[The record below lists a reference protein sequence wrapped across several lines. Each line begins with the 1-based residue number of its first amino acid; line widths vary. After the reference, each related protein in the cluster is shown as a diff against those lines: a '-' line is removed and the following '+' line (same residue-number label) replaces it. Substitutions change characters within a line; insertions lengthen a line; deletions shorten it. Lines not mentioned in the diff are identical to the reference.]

1 MNDKPVDWPKVMEC
15 LGPRPKLQSGET
27 FTRDHLCEPP
37 SRCQYC
43 GREVMRRMEYEKR
56 LKAVE
61 HFAKTLRVCSTKFAR
76 QLRALI
82 DDSYGVAGL
91 HHNGEVA
98 PWAELLRGGE
108 YEDWLDGLDELEDQ
122 LAGRKAAGRR
132 VVVRLPSY
140 EQTLEAGFRAF
151 ETWRERFEAMQPY
164 YRERVFRRLC
174 GWYLREAMK

>member
-15 LGPRPKLQSGET
+15 LGPPA
-27 FTRDHLCEPP
+27 EPSP
-37 SRCQYC
+37 RCQYC
-43 GREVMRRMEYEKR
+43 SREVLRRTEYERLLKDVEQDAKLLRKR
-56 LKAVE
+56 ATKL
-61 HFAKTLRVCSTKFAR
+61 AK
-76 QLRALI
+76 QLRSLI
-82 DDSYGVAGL
+82 DDSEGAAGL
-91 HHNGEVA
+91 HRNGDVA

-122 LAGRKAAGRR
+122 LAGRKVTGRK
-132 VVVRLPSY
+132 VVVSLPSY

-151 ETWRERFEAMQPY
+151 EAWRERFEAMQPY